1 MKIKYIWLCLA
12 LAIAIDNKAQQIIGC
27 EYFFDTD
34 PGIDNG
40 IPISVAPGD
49 SVIFTGT
56 VPTSSLNSGFHKLF
70 VRVKNANGAW
80 SLYEGRTFYIQ
91 GGGSQNNS
99 SLTEVEYF
107 YDDDPGEG
115 NGIDLPATINDSL
128 QVNTTV
134 PTSFLTDG
142 FHKLYV
148 RAKNAEGKWSLYE
161 GRTFYIQSAGSQNN
175 SSLTEA
181 EYFYDDDPGEGNGID
196 LPATI
201 NDSLQVNTTV
211 PTSSLTDGFHK
222 LFVRAKNALGIW
234 SLYEGRTFYIQ
245 VPDADGVEQIT
256 AAEYFYDTD
265 PGLGNGDAF
274 TVTAADSLVLNTNVS
289 TSTLSDGFHKLF
301 VRAQNNLGKWSLYEG
316 RTVYL
321 QNESSSDSL
330 TIVAAEYFF
339 DIEPGLG
346 LATPLSV
353 IPGDSIDATFDVPQS
368 LPIGVHTM
376 YIRCKSSNGDWG
388 LFEART
394 LDVSVGVD
402 EYDVQQ
408 NVLFQNYPN
417 PGVSQTII
425 EFVLVKPQP
434 VVIQVTDLSGKLIR
448 DIQLNTLNSG
458 KHRVELDISDLTDGY
473 YLYRLFTPEFISTK
487 QMIVMK

>member
-1 MKIKYIWLCLA
+1 MMKMKYIWLCLA
-12 LAIAIDNKAQQIIGC
+12 LAIAVDNQAQQIVSC

-49 SVIFTGT
+49 SVIFSGT
-56 VPTSSLNSGFHKLF
+56 IPTSSLNSGFHKLF
-70 VRVKNANGAW
+70 VRAKNSNGTW

-91 GGGSQNNS
+91 GLGSQNNS
-99 SLTEVEYF
+99 
-107 YDDDPGEG
+107 
-115 NGIDLPATINDSL
+115 A
-128 QVNTTV
+128 
-134 PTSFLTDG
+134 
-142 FHKLYV
+142 
-148 RAKNAEGKWSLYE
+148 
-161 GRTFYIQSAGSQNN
+161 
-175 SSLTEA
+175 LTEA
-181 EYFYDDDPGEGNGID
+181 EYFYDDDPGVGNGID
-196 LPATI
+196 LPTNI

-211 PTSSLTDGFHK
+211 PTSSLTTGFHK
-222 LFVRAKNALGIW
+222 LFVRAKNAQGAW

-245 VPDADGVEQIT
+245 AQDADGVDQIT

-265 PGLGNGDAF
+265 PGIGNGDAF
-274 TVTAADSLVLNTNVS
+274 AVIAADSLVLNTSVS
-289 TSTLSDGFHKLF
+289 TVSLSDGFHKLF

-321 QNESSSDSL
+321 QSETSSDSL

-339 DIEPGLG
+339 DTEPGLG
-346 LATPLSV
+346 LATPLSI

-368 LPIGVHTM
+368 LPVGIHTM

-394 LDVSVGVD
+394 LDVSVGID
-402 EYDVQQ
+402 EYEVQQ

-417 PGVSQTII
+417 PIVSQTII
-425 EFVLVKPQP
+425 EFVLAKPQP
-434 VVIQVTDLSGKLIR
+434 VLIQVTDLSGKLIR
-448 DIQLNTLNSG
+448 DIQLDTLNSG
-458 KHRVELDISDLTDGY
+458 KHRVELDITDLTDGY
-473 YLYRLFTPEFISTK
+473 YLYRLVAPEFISTK